1 MKRWKNVF
9 LARSISISASFA
21 ISISVAALMVQSCKT
36 SGNNSAA
43 PKAVVADS
51 SDDIPVLKLDSLNPA
66 MIARIVT
73 IARRDAVAIFGGEAL
88 FHLMIFDN
96 GIDEGPCRG
105 AYGIRVVFA
114 NPDEQADPIRAFA
127 MFTVD
132 PAQSSENG
140 CSNSI
145 TAAPRGARDVKATL
159 VGTKNMENSLG
170 GISLIKLSVAE
181 AVKKLKANNPKFE
194 VPLMVSIMT
203 PSEDIMKKFPWAMIY
218 GKSCGEEGVAYVNLS
233 TGTVMSASEPMR
245 RDCR

>member
-1 MKRWKNVF
+1 MKRMMNLSLVF
-9 LARSISISASFA
+9 SLT
-21 ISISVAALMVQSCKT
+21 AALTAAVTAAMVQSCKT
-36 SGNNSAA
+36 SGNKPAA
-43 PKAVVADS
+43 PNAVAADS

-66 MIARIVT
+66 MIARIVS

-105 AYGIRVVFA
+105 AFGLRVIFA
-114 NPDEQADPIRAFA
+114 NPDEQAEPIRAFA

-145 TAAPRGARDVKATL
+145 TAGPKGARDVKANL
-159 VGTKNMENSLG
+159 AGTKNMENSLG
-170 GISLIKLSVAE
+170 GISLIKLSLAE

-194 VPLMVSIMT
+194 VPLMVSIMN